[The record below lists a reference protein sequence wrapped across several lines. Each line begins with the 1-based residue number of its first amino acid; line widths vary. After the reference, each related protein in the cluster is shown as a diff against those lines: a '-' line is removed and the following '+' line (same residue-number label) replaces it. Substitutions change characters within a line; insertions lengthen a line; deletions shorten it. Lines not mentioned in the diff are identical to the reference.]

1 MNAKSAR
8 NRDFKQDRAERT
20 HAAILDA
27 AAKIFPKL
35 GYEKTQTPDIAKEAG
50 ISTGAVYRYFE
61 DKRQIFLEM
70 LERELAKARAEVDV
84 RLSAIMAQGTVDS
97 PIAMTEHVLDTI
109 FESTKKDAALTRV
122 FVALSLTDPDVAA
135 IKARADEY
143 DRQFFANMIEAMLP
157 RDIVPN
163 PAATAMVAHVA
174 AVGVATEI
182 ALRPKKAKGPSEADA
197 RAALR
202 DMLIALLFTPRVPAA

>member
-1 MNAKSAR
+1 MNARSAR

-20 HAAILDA
+20 HGAILDA
-27 AAKIFPKL
+27 AAKVFPKL

-70 LERELAKARAEVDV
+70 LERELAKGRAEVEV
-84 RLSAIMAQGTVDS
+84 RLNAIMAQGMISS
-97 PIAMTEHVLDTI
+97 PVAVTEHVLDTI

-135 IKARADEY
+135 IKARADEF
-143 DRQFFANMIEAMLP
+143 DRQFLANMIEAMLP
-157 RDIVPN
+157 REIVPY
-163 PAATAMVAHVA
+163 PAAAAMVAHVA

-182 ALRPKKAKGPSEADA
+182 ALRPKKAAGPTEAEA
-197 RAALR
+197 RSALR
-202 DMLIALLFTPRVPAA
+202 DMLVALLFTPRLPTA